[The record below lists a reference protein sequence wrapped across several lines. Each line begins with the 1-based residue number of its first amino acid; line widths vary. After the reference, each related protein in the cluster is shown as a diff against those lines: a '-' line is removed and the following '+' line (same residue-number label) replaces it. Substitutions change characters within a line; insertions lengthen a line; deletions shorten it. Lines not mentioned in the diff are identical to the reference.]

1 MSDLKELAEYVV
13 EHPEA
18 YEFRWRLAKK
28 LYMAWEY
35 NESLRHLLILK
46 KNWTRKLN
54 VLRYLAATLYRLG
67 RYEEAV
73 AELEGI
79 LAQWPTEV
87 PVWEQLAKVHE
98 VMGDIEKSAHAWEQV
113 LRLDPDHSIANRAIR
128 RLRSDP
134 TPASDELHLA
144 DSDSG
149 INLRSGKICAN
160 CGAQNSEEFDRCW
173 QCHAPLAHR
182 DTPVDMK
189 SVDESASIMDWLRPL
204 LGGLASVA
212 LFSSALYVALTQFP
226 VSPDV
231 LEVPSSAYDALGAA
245 LYIPRAVIG
254 GAFVFASP
262 LLLWAGFRIT
272 GVRGLN
278 LIDATGAGFIVAAGT
293 YLMLW
298 APVPYQRY
306 AIVAPAVATAL
317 IVMLFLPNER
327 VSRLAGAW
335 VLHTTPATVLGAALW
350 FALVGIE
357 PTREWPAIERFAQT
371 DLRVTDTQLPSAN
384 APFQCSLIWAS
395 SGSPWLDSLC
405 GVALIEVHTERE
417 NAPLSIELSLDGRAE
432 QVVSGPPF
440 RFSHRFTPGR
450 RYVLRIAAP
459 EEETIRGTV
468 RSLLP
473 AITAS

>member
-18 YEFRWRLAKK
+18 YEYRWRLAKK

-35 NESLRHLLILK
+35 HESLRHLLILK
-46 KNWTRKLN
+46 KNWTRRLN

-98 VMGDIEKSAHAWEQV
+98 VMGDLEKSAHAWEQV
-113 LRLDPDHSIANRAIR
+113 LRFDPDHSIAKRAIR
-128 RLRSDP
+128 RLRADP
-134 TPASDELHLA
+134 TPARDELHLA

-149 INLRSGKICAN
+149 INLRSGKVCAN
-160 CGAQNSEEFDRCW
+160 CGAQNSDEFDRCW
-173 QCHAPLAHR
+173 QCHASLAHHN
-182 DTPVDMK
+182 TPVDVK
-189 SVDESASIMDWLRPL
+189 SVDESASIMQWLRPL

-212 LFSSALYVALTQFP
+212 LFSSALYIALTRFP
-226 VSPDV
+226 ADPNM

-245 LYIPRAVIG
+245 LYMPRAAIG
-254 GAFVFASP
+254 GALAFASP
-262 LLLWAGFRIT
+262 VLLLAGFRIT

-278 LIDATGAGFIVAAGT
+278 LIDAVGAGFIVAAGT

-306 AIVAPAVATAL
+306 AIAAPAVATAF

-327 VSRLAGAW
+327 MTRLAGAW
-335 VLHTTPATVLGAALW
+335 ILHTAPATVLGASLW
-350 FALVGIE
+350 FALVGVG
-357 PTREWPAIERFAQT
+357 PTREWPTIERFAQT
-371 DLRVTDTQLPSAN
+371 DVTVNDTPLPSGN
-384 APFQCSLIWAS
+384 APLQYSLIWS
-395 SGSPWLDSLC
+395 TTGSPWLDSLC
-405 GVALIEVHTERE
+405 GVTQIEALTDRE
-417 NAPLSIELSLDGRAE
+417 NTPLSIELSLDGRAE
-432 QVVSGPPF
+432 QVVSNPPY
-440 RFSHRFTPGR
+440 RFVHRITPGS

-459 EEETIRGTV
+459 AEETIRGTV

-473 AITAS
+473 VITAS